1 MIDSSDLFMKHIVD
15 TEVSTDEI
23 IDELLLNPEI
33 RKFVLDNDLTRLQI
47 EEGLIK
53 LMEYNNDTY
62 RNTENLL
69 ESKTVKGFVLSLGL
83 EDNKIVSSYVRIKP
97 KSKKT
102 KIKLLNMPK
111 ELVDATF
118 EDFQLLSE
126 ERKKAYNYARAF
138 VNTFKTDNQMKGM
151 YIGGTFRSGKT
162 YLASAIAAEI
172 ALKDYSVIM
181 VYYPELSQILK
192 GTFDE
197 DSENSFSEIV
207 EELKT
212 CDLLVLDDLGG
223 ESLNPYIRDEALGV
237 VLNYRM
243 VKNKP
248 VIITSNINI
257 SNLID
262 VHLRKDNSASE
273 RIKAMR
279 IVERIKEICEEFT
292 ITGKYQDQY
301 KEF

>member
-1 MIDSSDLFMKHIVD
+1 MIDSNDLFMKHIVD

-126 ERKKAYNYARAF
+126 ENSHR
-138 VNTFKTDNQMKGM
+138 
-151 YIGGTFRSGKT
+151 
-162 YLASAIAAEI
+162 
-172 ALKDYSVIM
+172 
-181 VYYPELSQILK
+181 LS
-192 GTFDE
+192 
-197 DSENSFSEIV
+197 
-207 EELKT
+207 
-212 CDLLVLDDLGG
+212 
-223 ESLNPYIRDEALGV
+223 
-237 VLNYRM
+237 
-243 VKNKP
+243 
-248 VIITSNINI
+248 
-257 SNLID
+257 
-262 VHLRKDNSASE
+262 
-273 RIKAMR
+273 
-279 IVERIKEICEEFT
+279 
-292 ITGKYQDQY
+292 
-301 KEF
+301 